1 MNSGECRPTIDVLDI
16 GSMTIDRILAPQHD
30 DAVSPSNLPGQKAGN
45 SLIDAVSKY
54 QSNVLYVKN
63 PITSEI
69 VTAGEFIVTA
79 KLEAKQKELIA
90 LMMKSYDKT
99 HNK

>member
-1 MNSGECRPTIDVLDI
+1 MKSGECRPIIDVLDI
-16 GSMTIDRILAPQHD
+16 DSMTIDKILAPQHY

-54 QSNVLYVKN
+54 HSDVLYVKN
-63 PITSEI
+63 PITDEI
-69 VTAGEFIVTA
+69 VTAGEFIITA
-79 KLEAKQKELIA
+79 KLEEKQKELIA

-99 HNK
+99 HNN